1 VNGRSLTSS
10 GVGTPYLSL
19 NSVTDD
25 EYNDWYTQG
34 YAGYDAGYEGP
45 PEDATDDESAAW
57 WDGYNTAREEAE

>member
-1 VNGRSLTSS
+1 
-10 GVGTPYLSL
+10 
-19 NSVTDD
+19 VTDD